1 MRYTNV
7 VGSVF
12 AGVAS
17 VVSPQKKW
25 IFVAGAAEIMLS
37 AAASMKLTWFS
48 AFSHFPPHPLHSFFS
63 PLLASSF
70 LLHFHCVALVRRSQR
85 IILARVLPSLSFA
98 SYFFHL
104 FSFLLGIWPGIEP
117 VRFYQLKVLGF
128 GFEFGFGCVEPT
140 QRDSLPAL
148 QLLT

>member
-48 AFSHFPPHPLHSFFS
+48 AFSHFPPHPLHSFFFT
-63 PLLASSF
+63 PF
-70 LLHFHCVALVRRSQR
+70 SQQF
-85 IILARVLPSLSFA
+85 SFA
-98 SYFFHL
+98 FSLCSTCATLAANHL
-104 FSFLLGIWPGIEP
+104 GSCFAFSILCELLFSSFLLGIWPGIEP
-117 VRFYQLKVLGF
+117 VRFYQLEVLGF

>member
-1 MRYTNV
+1 MV
-7 VGSVF
+7 FSVF
-12 AGVAS
+12 AFP
-17 VVSPQKKW
+17 SP
-25 IFVAGAAEIMLS
+25 
-37 AAASMKLTWFS
+37 
-48 AFSHFPPHPLHSFFS
+48 HSTPFFS